1 MNKQEI
7 AQQLQANYAD
17 FARLFRSLSEAEY
30 RPEVCHT
37 FEVCHTLYH
46 AKNN

>member
-1 MNKQEI
+1 MDRTAI

-37 FEVCHTLYH
+37 LHH